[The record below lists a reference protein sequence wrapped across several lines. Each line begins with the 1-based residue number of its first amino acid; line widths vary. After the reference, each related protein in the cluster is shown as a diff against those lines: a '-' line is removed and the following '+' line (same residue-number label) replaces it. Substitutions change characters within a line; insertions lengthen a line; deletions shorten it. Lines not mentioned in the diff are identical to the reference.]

1 MEQAYR
7 KQLFT
12 SLALSYHHILND
24 FQCVFVVLSQFSPHL
39 TADDSRCWTGGTLDE
54 LSRCGAASGKSAVGR
69 DAGMLVSDGQTSSPD
84 HLLDAAEP
92 ALQKG
97 WGNLVTPGMQ
107 KNQKKKEAR
116 LIEQKA

>member
-1 MEQAYR
+1 
-7 KQLFT
+7 
-12 SLALSYHHILND
+12 
-24 FQCVFVVLSQFSPHL
+24 
-39 TADDSRCWTGGTLDE
+39 
-54 LSRCGAASGKSAVGR
+54 
-69 DAGMLVSDGQTSSPD
+69 MLVSDGQTSSPD